1 MNELFF
7 IVVALAAAG
16 FAKGVV
22 GLGLPPISM
31 GLLVLVMPPVEAAAI
46 MVIPALF
53 TNLWQGV
60 SGPYLSDLLRRFWL
74 MFSITALMT
83 LAFAGALVS
92 QAEVAISLLGLL
104 LVIYGVHS
112 LKKPQ
117 MALPSR
123 AEFWLAPLSGA
134 VTGMVTAFTGVS
146 SMPSVPLLQ
155 SVGLGRDALVQAMG
169 VSFTI
174 SAFALAATLGMSG
187 NLIEAKVSII
197 VAATL
202 AALVG
207 MVAGS
212 RLRRRFDEAV
222 FRKVFLWGLII
233 LGAYLLLR

>member
-7 IVVALAAAG
+7 IVMVLAAAG

-74 MFSITALMT
+74 MFVLTALMT
-83 LAFAGALVS
+83 FAFAGALAS
-92 QAEVAISLLGLL
+92 QAEVAISLLGILL
-104 LVIYGVHS
+104 LIYGVHS
-112 LKKPQ
+112 LKRPA
-117 MALPSR
+117 MALPPR
-123 AEFWLAPLSGA
+123 TEPWLAPLSGA
-134 VTGMVTAFTGVS
+134 VTGLVTAFTGVS
-146 SMPSVPLLQ
+146 SLPSVPFLQ
-155 SVGLGRDALVQAMG
+155 SVGLDREALVQAMG

-174 SAFALAATLGMSG
+174 SAIALAATLGMSG
-187 NLIEAKVSII
+187 DLVDANASII
-197 VAATL
+197 AAATVAAL
-202 AALVG
+202 IG

-212 RLRRRFDEAV
+212 RLRRAFDEAL
-222 FRKVFLWGLII
+222 FRKVFLWGLVI